1 MTYSL
6 SLRFEWDGAKDL
18 SNQRKHGLSF
28 GEAKQ
33 LFESGGDYL
42 DIIDADHS
50 VTEDRFIAIGAVD
63 RGIVAV
69 VYTEREENL
78 IRIIGAR
85 VASRSEQALFRS
97 YMEWNR

>member
-1 MTYSL
+1 MAYSL
-6 SLRFEWDGAKDL
+6 SLKFEWDGAKDL

-42 DIIDADHS
+42 DIFDADHS
-50 VTEDRFIAIGAVD
+50 ATEDRFIAIGAVD

-69 VYTEREENL
+69 VYTEQNL

>member
-1 MTYSL
+1 MTYNSP
-6 SLRFEWDGAKDL
+6 LRFEWDEAKDR
-18 SNQRKHGLSF
+18 SNARKHGLSF
-28 GEAKQ
+28 TEAVQ
-33 LFESGGDYL
+33 LFESDCLEIY
-42 DIIDADHS
+42 DVDHS
-50 VTEDRFIAIGAVD
+50 GTEDRFIAIGPVD